1 MVSGSCNEKLSS
13 GRKDKGYSLWMK
25 TQPHYYLTWSFYGV
39 FLCCECVW
47 GGTPLC
53 GAQDVFLCH
62 SVLLPQNRLFHW
74 PGSLLLRLA
83 GWLADLLMR
92 PQGLSVSAFQWW
104 DYRHMQPGLAFYM
117 TAEDSNSGPHVYATS
132 PLAHCA
138 ISIAPTNWILTL
150 LELARSCFDIF
161 CIQHHFI

>member
-25 TQPHYYLTWSFYGV
+25 TQPHYYLTWSFYGF

-62 SVLLPQNRLFHW
+62 SVLLPQNRLSHW
-74 PGSLLLRLA
+74 PGSLLLRLP

-92 PQGLSVSAFQWW
+92 SQGLSVSAFQWW

-117 TAEDSNSGPHVYATS
+117 TAGDSNSGPRVCATS